1 MRDFAIFIDCW
12 GHKKFIKL
20 SYDMKW
26 FGGPH
31 FELQTKAQNF
41 EKSMQVIS
49 LQFLITTNPF
59 PTL

>member
-12 GHKKFIKL
+12 CHKKFIKL
-20 SYDMKW
+20 SYDLKW

-31 FELQTKAQNF
+31 FELQAKAQIF

-49 LQFLITTNPF
+49 LQF
-59 PTL
+59 